1 MSNDTNR
8 DSNNIFYLILAW
20 LCIAT
25 GGLGIF
31 LPLLPTTPFLLLAV
45 WFASRGS
52 PRLHDWL
59 WQHAHFGPLLIAWR
73 DERAIPLSAKWT
85 GTTMLAVSWLVL
97 AWHQIPAFGLLAAGA
112 MFTVIGF
119 FLWMRPSPGSPH
131 KDSENE

>member
-1 MSNDTNR
+1 MNDNAGNKPGNR
-8 DSNNIFYLILAW
+8 LYLLLAW
-20 LCIAT
+20 LCIAAGT
-25 GGLGIF
+25 LGVV

-59 WQHAHFGPLLIAWR
+59 WEHAHFGPLLVAWR

-85 GTTMLAVSWLVL
+85 GTAMLGVSWLVM
-97 AWHQIPAFGLLAAGA
+97 AWHQIPAIGLLAAGV
-112 MFTVIGF
+112 MFAVIGC
-119 FLWMRPSPGSPH
+119 FLWTRPSPGSLQ